1 MDEYVCSES
10 QSCEDLLAP
19 LCDGFSVEM
28 CDGLFDVNEGGFQV
42 CSVDDDDIDM
52 NYIFNHIDHAIKV
65 DPEIDMEMMMMWD
78 DDADNLGCTAEPAGP
93 VAHVETVHV
102 KEEMDL
108 IEMVA
113 ATQNCGEA
121 ENH

>member
-1 MDEYVCSES
+1 VYTT
-10 QSCEDLLAP
+10 
-19 LCDGFSVEM
+19 
-28 CDGLFDVNEGGFQV
+28 
-42 CSVDDDDIDM
+42 VDDDDIDM
-52 NYIFNHIDHAIKV
+52 NYIFNHIDHAAIKV
-65 DPEIDMEMMMMWD
+65 DPEINMEMMMMWD
-78 DDADNLGCTAEPAGP
+78 ADADALGCTAEPAGP
-93 VAHVETVHV
+93 AAHVETVHV

>member
-1 MDEYVCSES
+1 MDEYNCSES

-19 LCDGFSVEM
+19 ICDGFSVEM
-28 CDGLFDVNEGGFQV
+28 CDGLFDVNEGTFQV
-42 CSVDDDDIDM
+42 CTVDDDDDIDM
-52 NYIFNHIDHAIKV
+52 NYIFNHTDHAIKV
-65 DPEIDMEMMMMWD
+65 DPEIDMEMMM
-78 DDADNLGCTAEPAGP
+78 
-93 VAHVETVHV
+93 